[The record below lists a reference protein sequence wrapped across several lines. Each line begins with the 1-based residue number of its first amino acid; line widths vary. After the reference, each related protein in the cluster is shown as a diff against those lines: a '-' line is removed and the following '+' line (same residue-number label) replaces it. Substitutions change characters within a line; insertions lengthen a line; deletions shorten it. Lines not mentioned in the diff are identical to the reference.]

1 MTNHVG
7 TQNTGMSTPPT
18 AKPGLYYGWYI
29 VATAIFIAFATT
41 GARNAFGIF
50 VIPMSD
56 DFGWNRGTISLAASL
71 GFLVNGLTQPFFG
84 GIFDKVGGRKVILI
98 SMVIVGVA
106 TVALS
111 LTFHILF
118 LVFMFGFV
126 SSAALSGST
135 LTNTGALL
143 ARCWSGR
150 NRSGPPR
157 PRSRT

>member
-1 MTNHVG
+1 MTNHVD
-7 TQNTGMSTPPT
+7 TQNTGMSSPSS

-56 DFGWNRGTISLAASL
+56 DFGWNRGTISLAASM

-84 GIFDKVGGRKVILI
+84 GIFDKVGGRKVILV
-98 SMVIVGVA
+98 SMVVVGAA

-126 SSAALSGST
+126 ASAALSGSS

-143 ARCWSGR
+143 ARWFRRRRAATPGL
-150 NRSGPPR
+150 
-157 PRSRT
+157 